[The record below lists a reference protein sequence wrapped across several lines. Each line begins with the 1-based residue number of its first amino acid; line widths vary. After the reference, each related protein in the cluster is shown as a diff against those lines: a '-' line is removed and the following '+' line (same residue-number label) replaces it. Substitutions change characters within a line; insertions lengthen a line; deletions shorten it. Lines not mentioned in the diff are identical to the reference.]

1 MLTLVTALFWQSVWI
16 RTLLAYEILLLPV
29 LRLQAGYLGKN
40 LEVKL
45 SVPVRYTGRNQEFV
59 IKTELKNG
67 SKMPMPAIGVRVCCK
82 NTFTGE
88 CTYIEETA
96 MASAGNTAELQFY
109 LTAKHCGMIE
119 VSLENV
125 VVQDYLQ
132 LFAVEK
138 KKRNINEEIMV
149 LPNVN

>member
-67 SKMPMPAIGVRVCCK
+67 SKMPMPAIGV
-82 NTFTGE
+82 E
-88 CTYIEETA
+88 
-96 MASAGNTAELQFY
+96 SA
-109 LTAKHCGMIE
+109 AKIH
-119 VSLENV
+119 LPENA
-125 VVQDYLQ
+125 L
-132 LFAVEK
+132 
-138 KKRNINEEIMV
+138 I
-149 LPNVN
+149 

>member
-16 RTLLAYEILLLPV
+16 RTLLTYEILLLPV

-45 SVPVRYTGRNQEFV
+45 SVPVRSTGRNQEFV
-59 IKTELKNG
+59 IKQSEERF
-67 SKMPMPAIGVRVCCK
+67 KMPMPAIGVRVCCK

-88 CTYIEETA
+88 CTYIDETA

-109 LTAKHCGMIE
+109 LTAKRLRNDR
-119 VSLENV
+119 SLTGKCRSTG
-125 VVQDYLQ
+125 
-132 LFAVEK
+132 LFAAVCCGK
-138 KKRNINEEIMV
+138 KEILTKKSWYFQMYI
-149 LPNVN
+149 